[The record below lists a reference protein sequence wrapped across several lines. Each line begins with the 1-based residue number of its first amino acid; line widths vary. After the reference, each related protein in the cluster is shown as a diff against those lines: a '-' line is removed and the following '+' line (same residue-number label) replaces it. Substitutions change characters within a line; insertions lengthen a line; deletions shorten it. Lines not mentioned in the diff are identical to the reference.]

1 MRRFCNPRR
10 MRRFCNPS
18 RLTAYLHRRRSS
30 RKHHQGGHVGE
41 LLTCRSYGWAV
52 CAGTHEAMAASK
64 DAELGG
70 NQVFRCWETDMQHRH
85 VF

>member
-1 MRRFCNPRR
+1 

-70 NQVFRCWETDMQHRH
+70 NQVFRLVTAGTWQEEENTHDLS
-85 VF
+85 FI